1 MSKFPVVNRQDYII
15 YLELFANLYWLH
27 TDVFKWS
34 AEIKKHYV
42 RDLNQLQ
49 LLLDSPLYG
58 MVDNNKLG
66 KFGTTIGFNYLQD
79 LVGKDGNTY
88 QIYKR
93 NL

>member
-34 AEIKKHYV
+34 TEIKKHYV

-49 LLLDSPLYG
+49 LLIDSPLYG
-58 MVDNNKLG
+58 MVDNDKLG
-66 KFGTTIGFNYLQD
+66 KFGKTIGFSYL
-79 LVGKDGNTY
+79 KDMLGSDNKMY
-88 QIYKR
+88 KIYYR
-93 NL
+93 SL

>member
-15 YLELFANLYWLH
+15 YLELFSNLYWLH

-66 KFGTTIGFNYLQD
+66 KFGTIIGFNYLQD